1 MFAADI
7 SAARQEHL
15 PHASSK
21 SPSRRLGHPFVLHL
35 NLRFAKPDGPASI
48 FLFARSGSTSTR
60 SHVII
65 DENWDLSS
73 IAIAGKILFKN
84 TQRFNQL
91 AGPVKL
97 FFTADDVNLL
107 IDFLPYSLGLWADIA
122 DKRKRIHFLNFVPI

>member
-7 SAARQEHL
+7 WRHNKNISLTQFKIAF
-15 PHASSK
+15 
-21 SPSRRLGHPFVLHL
+21 RRLGHPFVLHL
-35 NLRFAKPDGPASI
+35 NLRFVKTDGPASI
-48 FLFARSGSTSTR
+48 SLFACTAVHQLDL
-60 SHVII
+60 HVII

-73 IAIAGKILFKN
+73 IAIAGKIPFKN

-91 AGPVKL
+91 AGPVKF

-122 DKRKRIHFLNFVPI
+122 DK